1 MAYLTL
7 LRPKQWVKNFLV
19 FVPIFFA
26 QDFFGKDKIWQAS
39 LSFVVFCFIA
49 STVYIVNDIFDKKTD
64 QNHPKKQ
71 YRPIASGKISIKAA
85 IFMATFIFS
94 IGIILAYIFIPKAIP
109 LLLIYVFLNLIYSY
123 RIKHIVVFDVL
134 LVSVFYL
141 LRILIGGFATSTPI
155 SSWLILCVFFASLL
169 VIIGKRLG
177 EQGQLHKR
185 VVLQYYSNDFL
196 RQLLSVSSSLV
207 IASYGLYSILGFH
220 LGDHPDLVVYSIF
233 FVVLGVFRYL
243 YLIYSSAEIEYPE
256 KLIFADKIVFG
267 SIVSWVIYMFFII
280 YI

>member
-1 MAYLTL
+1 MAYLKL
-7 LRPKQWVKNFLV
+7 LRPKQWVKNLLV

-39 LSFVVFCFIA
+39 LSFVVFCLIA

-71 YRPIASGKISIKAA
+71 YRPIASCKIPVKAA
-85 IFMATFIFS
+85 ILMAIFIFS

-141 LRILIGGFATSTPI
+141 LRILVGGFATSTPI

-185 VVLQYYSNDFL
+185 AVLQYYSNDFL

-267 SIVSWVIYMFFII
+267 SIVSWLLYMFFVI
-280 YI
+280 YL

>member
-155 SSWLILCVFFASLL
+155 SSWLILCVF
-169 VIIGKRLG
+169 
-177 EQGQLHKR
+177 
-185 VVLQYYSNDFL
+185 
-196 RQLLSVSSSLV
+196 
-207 IASYGLYSILGFH
+207 
-220 LGDHPDLVVYSIF
+220 
-233 FVVLGVFRYL
+233 RYL